1 MYSSMNAMLEQR
13 CQTIFPQVVFL
24 YMATP
29 TFIFLLRMFFHSKIM
44 APLSLAAKDRKE
56 VRLCPVAENH
66 GVRFDEA
73 MGHHEAT
80 PIEDGVAVDGDTPPA
95 RIAGEETDEVEVVVA
110 NHVDGGLR
118 CLHRDIE
125 LITPGS
131 PT

>member
-1 MYSSMNAMLEQR
+1 M
-13 CQTIFPQVVFL
+13 
-24 YMATP
+24 
-29 TFIFLLRMFFHSKIM
+29 
-44 APLSLAAKDRKE
+44 
-56 VRLCPVAENH
+56 
-66 GVRFDEA
+66 
-73 MGHHEAT
+73 AT

-110 NHVDGGLR
+110 NHVDGGLQ

>member
-1 MYSSMNAMLEQR
+1 MNAMLEQR

-24 YMATP
+24 YM
-29 TFIFLLRMFFHSKIM
+29 
-44 APLSLAAKDRKE
+44 
-56 VRLCPVAENH
+56 
-66 GVRFDEA
+66 
-73 MGHHEAT
+73 AT

-110 NHVDGGLR
+110 NHVDGGLQ